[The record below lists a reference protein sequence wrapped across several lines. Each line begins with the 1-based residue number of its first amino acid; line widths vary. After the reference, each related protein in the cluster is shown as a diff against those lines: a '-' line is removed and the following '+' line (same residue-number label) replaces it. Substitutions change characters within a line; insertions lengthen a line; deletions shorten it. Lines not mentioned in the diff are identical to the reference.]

1 MYLHFWLDIGRV
13 HVHDIALEKVLFAS
27 VASKPCRDSR
37 PRSLQQGTGRSCSGG
52 PAVPRCSY
60 GSPLAAATAPQSPA
74 KRPSLKN
81 STDHIQDQPRRP
93 TESLRLFGA
102 GRGTI
107 RVGYADR
114 THKKT
119 WFNKET
125 SFGISFGRIPIVLA
139 EFQWEVSKSAA
150 GRPEADFKAD
160 FDMFCM
166 AKEDTS
172 ARRKNFHVFK
182 WYFFAAEKFIV

>member
-37 PRSLQQGTGRSCSGG
+37 PRSLQQGGGRSCCGG

-60 GSPLAAATAPQSPA
+60 GRPLAAATAPQSPA

-114 THKKT
+114 TPKKAG
-119 WFNKET
+119 FNKEI
-125 SFGISFGRIPIVLA
+125 SFGISFGRIPMGKA
-139 EFQWEVSKSAA
+139 SKSAA
-150 GRPEADFKAD
+150 GQPEADSEALSISIQPQLAPKVPSLLKPAFLGVR
-160 FDMFCM
+160 
-166 AKEDTS
+166 S
-172 ARRKNFHVFK
+172 P
-182 WYFFAAEKFIV
+182 